1 MLYILQSRHRCF
13 LPKQGRFTSRWFF
26 LTFFLHFTKAANN
39 QIYFCH
45 YQFHFI
51 TIISNSSGMKQF
63 STECH
68 SEPCEESNLHRI
80 VAELPLRESN
90 VSSVNSAK
98 QFCACLSLRVLAKQS
113 DTNCH
118 SKPCPEQGRRNSE
131 DSQLDFFIPEF
142 ILSASAS
149 LRVKR
154 RVSRRTCPEP
164 AHGYALSLGLKQIVS
179 NKHLSSRTHV
189 RDLTQIVIPNHVL
202 SQGEGTVRNLN

>member
-26 LTFFLHFTKAANN
+26 LTFFLHLTKAANK

-98 QFCACLSLRVLAKQS
+98 QSNTK
-113 DTNCH
+113 CH
-118 SKPCPEQGRRNSE
+118 SEPCEE
-131 DSQLDFFIPEF
+131 SQSDFFIPEF
-142 ILSASAS
+142 ILSTSAS

-154 RVSRRTCPEP
+154 RGSRRTYPEL
-164 AHGYALSLGLKQIVS
+164 ANAYALILGLKHIVS
-179 NKHLSSRTHV
+179 KKHSSSRTHV
-189 RDLTQIVIPNHVL
+189 RDLTQSVIPNHVL